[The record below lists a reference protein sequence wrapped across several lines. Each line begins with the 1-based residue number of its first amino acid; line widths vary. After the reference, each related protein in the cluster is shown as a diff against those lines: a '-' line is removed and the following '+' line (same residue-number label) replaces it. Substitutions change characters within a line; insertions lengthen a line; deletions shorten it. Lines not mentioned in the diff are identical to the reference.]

1 MNSLQI
7 TERHYKTL
15 IIMDLAGNIRLG
27 EGNIIFRKA
36 LKLIVEDGNKNIL
49 VNLAS
54 VNYID
59 SSGLGELVAGYVSLE
74 KVGGRLKLLN
84 LNERVRNIMVM
95 TKLLTI
101 FEVFENED
109 DAVASFQGHPE
120 NAEIKQSA
128 IATEKLETAS
138 TNL

>member
-7 TERHYKTL
+7 TERRYKTL

-36 LKLIVEDGNKNIL
+36 LKIIVEDDNKNIL
-49 VNLAS
+49 VNLAN

-84 LNERVRNIMVM
+84 LNDRVRNIMVM

-109 DAVASFQGHPE
+109 DAVASFQTHSE
-120 NAEIKQSA
+120 NSEIKQSA
-128 IATEKLETAS
+128 IATGELETSS